1 MPGLM
6 LLFAAAELHVS
17 QLQQESAKDASQVL
31 TCDDDFRAKMKTVEK
46 GILGEEKIQVQQ
58 VPECWALTCVC
69 AEG

>member
-46 GILGEEKIQVQQ
+46 GILGEEKIQVQ
-58 VPECWALTCVC
+58 
-69 AEG
+69 